1 MAWREDWLNEA
12 RVSVYPKILLALY
25 IVLGIGWIAL
35 STDFVDRSGKPLGYD
50 FITFWAASDLALH
63 GQAGDV
69 FDPAKIFAA
78 QQRAVAANQSVYL
91 WHYPPVFLLFVLP
104 LALVP
109 YLVSCALFVGVTL
122 AIYILYL
129 RRLVDS
135 RHTLW
140 VLLAFPGVFVNL
152 MHGQNGFMTAVLIAA
167 GSLALERRP
176 ILAGILIG
184 ALCYKPH
191 FGLLFPLVLLAG
203 RHWIA
208 FASAAVT
215 AAAICGAATLVFG
228 IEGWVGFFNNLA
240 LTRHV
245 LEVGFLPWY
254 KMPTLFAALRMLDAS
269 LPVAYAAQFLGA
281 AAATVVTVHV
291 WYRRLGTFE
300 LRVALLAVAL
310 LLISPYSFDYDLV
323 ILALPIGLVVADGLR
338 RGWMPGVRTLLLAAY
353 FSPLVLPGIA
363 EKLSLQFM
371 PFVLLALF
379 AAIRWRIG
387 MAPAARPVLAAARA

>member
-1 MAWREDWLNEA
+1 MAWREDWLDEA
-12 RVSVYPKILLALY
+12 RVSVYPKILIALY
-25 IVLGIGWIAL
+25 VVLSIGWIAL

-63 GQAGDV
+63 GHAGDV
-69 FDPAKIFAA
+69 FDPVKIFAA
-78 QQRAVAANQSVYL
+78 QQRAIAANESVYL

-109 YLVSCALFVGVTL
+109 YLVSCTLFVGTTL
-122 AIYILYL
+122 AIYIAYMK
-129 RRLVDS
+129 RLVDS
-135 RHTLW
+135 RHTIW
-140 VLLAFPGVFVNL
+140 VLLAFPAVFVNL
-152 MHGQNGFMTAVLIAA
+152 MHGQNGFMTATLIAA
-167 GSLALERRP
+167 GCLALERRP

-203 RHWIA
+203 RYWIA

-215 AAAICGAATLVFG
+215 AAVICGAATLVFG
-228 IEGWVGFFNNLA
+228 IEGWVGFVDNLS

-245 LEVGFLPWY
+245 LEMGFLPWH
-254 KMPTLFAALRMLDAS
+254 KMPTLFASLRMLDFG
-269 LPVAYAAQFLGA
+269 LPAAYAAQFLGA
-281 AAATVVTVHV
+281 AAATLITVHV

-300 LRVALLAVAL
+300 LRAALLSVAL

-323 ILALPIGLVVADGLR
+323 ILALPIALLVADGLR
-338 RGWMPGVRTLLLAAY
+338 RGWMPGVRTVLITAY
-353 FSPLVLPGIA
+353 FMPLVLPGIA
-363 EKLSLQFM
+363 EKLSLQLM

-379 AAIRWRIG
+379 ATIRWRIG
-387 MAPAARPVLAAARA
+387 MAPQPQAVLAAA